1 MQKLSIKAIRAN
13 LDMTQEEFAKAIG
26 MPISTYRLKE
36 QGKSDWTYKEVIA
49 ISEFAKIPLSKISV
63 D

>member
-49 ISEFAKIPLSKISV
+49 ISKFR
-63 D
+63 